1 LGRVKKDTVR
11 IRKKENNETELKLLG
26 KNLMKN
32 FYILIL
38 TLILISCNEK
48 NGYSEVSIEY
58 GDIEKVI
65 SESECRNVVEKG
77 KILSTFHDPQ
87 KHHSFIFTRILHKGQ
102 IYMLLM
108 DSNGHTCNWKRKF
121 HDK

>member
-1 LGRVKKDTVR
+1 MGRVKKDTVR

-58 GDIEKVI
+58 KKKKKVI
-65 SESECRNVVEKG
+65 NVVEKG

-108 DSNGHTCNWKRKF
+108 DSNGHTCNWKRRF